1 MIVFDAKRHGA
12 ALDPMIPSALRLTA
26 EQREGLL
33 RFAELVS
40 QWGRKTDLVAGASVD
55 QLLEVLF
62 VDAFHLHLFMEDGG
76 TPDAR
81 KERWVDVGAGAGAPS
96 IPLALL
102 SPSRTFV
109 LRELRRKRLAFMR
122 HAAGALGLATRVRVE
137 EPPAEDAATF
147 DVALSRATFA
157 PAEWLDRAVGMS
169 DVCLVLLGQNEA
181 PSDER
186 WTLQRQLA
194 YALPSGSPRRLV
206 QYGAR

>member
-12 ALDPMIPSALRLTA
+12 ALDPMIPPALRLTA

-62 VDAFHLHLFMEDGG
+62 VDAFHLHVFMQSGG
-76 TPDAR
+76 T
-81 KERWVDVGAGAGAPS
+81 RWVDVGAGAGAPS

-102 SPSRTFV
+102 DPSRTFV

-122 HAAGALGLATRVRVE
+122 HAAGALGLGARVRVE
-137 EPPAEDAATF
+137 EPPSPDAETF

-157 PAEWLDRAVGMS
+157 PAEWLERAVGLS